1 VSSSGRG
8 ETQKRT
14 RLSPDERREQLI
26 TLGAEMLGER
36 AIEDI
41 SVSEIAAQAGISR
54 GLLFHYFPTKQDFQ
68 LAIVRHA
75 NAELLERVAPDRNL
89 GVFEMLR
96 DSIERYVNYV
106 SENRT
111 SYAALLRGPT
121 SVSPDL
127 APLVD
132 QTRDAIIGI
141 ILAEA
146 PVPVDDPDRPRL
158 MLAMRGWIAFV
169 EETTLTWLRNE
180 PIPREQLIDLL
191 VESLIAIAFSLDPAP
206 EFRSSRAHGLG
217 RKLLTCVDNR

>member
-1 VSSSGRG
+1 MTR
-8 ETQKRT
+8 TRADAPKRT

-26 TLGAEMLGER
+26 TLGAKMLGER
-36 AIEDI
+36 SIEDI

-75 NAELLERVAPDRNL
+75 NAELLERVVPDRSL
-89 GVFEMLR
+89 GIFEMLR
-96 DSIERYVNYV
+96 DSIERYIEYV
-106 SENRT
+106 TENRT
-111 SYAALLRGPT
+111 SYLALLRGPT

-141 ILAEA
+141 ILAET
-146 PVPVDDPDRPRL
+146 PVPVSESDHPRL

-169 EETTLTWLRNE
+169 EESTLTWLRSE
-180 PIPREQLIDLL
+180 PVSREQLVDLL
-191 VESLIAIAFSLDPAP
+191 VESLIAIAFSVDPALASAL
-206 EFRSSRAHGLG
+206 RG
-217 RKLLTCVDNR
+217 